1 LSCRA
6 FSQRLSSP
14 TQTTTSSETSATLQ
28 AKLLP
33 LSSLY
38 IESQLGNAEL
48 ASVELLPLGMDEN
61 LIIQHM
67 RCKTK
72 KTNKSQTNPAQEEA
86 R

>member
-1 LSCRA
+1 
-6 FSQRLSSP
+6 
-14 TQTTTSSETSATLQ
+14 
-28 AKLLP
+28 
-33 LSSLY
+33 
-38 IESQLGNAEL
+38 
-48 ASVELLPLGMDEN
+48 VELLPLGMDEN